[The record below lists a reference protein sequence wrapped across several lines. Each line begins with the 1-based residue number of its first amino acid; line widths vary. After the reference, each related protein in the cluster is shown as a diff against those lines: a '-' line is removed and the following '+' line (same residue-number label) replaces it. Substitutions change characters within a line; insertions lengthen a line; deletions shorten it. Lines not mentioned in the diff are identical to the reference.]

1 MIERF
6 CYTHK
11 NVKQAQNDELV
22 LKKVHRVIKFNQEAW
37 LKPFLDMNAELRKNA
52 KHDLQKYFLG

>member
-11 NVKQAQNDELV
+11 NVKQALND
-22 LKKVHRVIKFNQEAW
+22 KKVHRVIKFIQEAW